1 MSYTRYAGDRFVGPT
16 GLTSSFPTD
25 VADGAI
31 LVTSGNSSTD
41 QALYVKVDGSW
52 EQVVQ
57 TGVVLQNMTGHFLDQ
72 YSPQD
77 IYAEKTFHELV
88 TINNLTVTGT
98 QTILNTVDSSI
109 KDNLIIL
116 NSGESGAGITL
127 QSGGI
132 QIDRGS
138 AADANIL
145 FDETITG
152 RDSHGALYN
161 EAFNFNFEVHVTG
174 DRLLKSSE
182 TGIFQTMINSV
193 HETGITSNASTSSFL
208 LTGVDTI
215 YDIDGV
221 VVGEAAHI
229 HQQQVQCYVGGVL
242 QMPLQY
248 TLANALGGTG
258 QPTLTFSENL
268 FSGVKVD
275 FVYSASVRAT

>member
-1 MSYTRYAGDRFVGPT
+1 MRVLSGIQPSGAFHLGNYF
-16 GLTSSFPTD
+16 
-25 VADGAI
+25 GAI
-31 LVTSGNSSTD
+31 RQYID
-41 QALYVKVDGSW
+41 
-52 EQVVQ
+52 
-57 TGVVLQNMTGHFLDQ
+57 LQED
-72 YSPQD
+72 
-77 IYAEKTFHELV
+77 
-88 TINNLTVTGT
+88 
-98 QTILNTVDSSI
+98 
-109 KDNLIIL
+109 
-116 NSGESGAGITL
+116 
-127 QSGGI
+127 
-132 QIDRGS
+132 
-138 AADANIL
+138 
-145 FDETITG
+145 
-152 RDSHGALYN
+152 N

-182 TGIFQTMINSV
+182 TGIFQTMVNSV